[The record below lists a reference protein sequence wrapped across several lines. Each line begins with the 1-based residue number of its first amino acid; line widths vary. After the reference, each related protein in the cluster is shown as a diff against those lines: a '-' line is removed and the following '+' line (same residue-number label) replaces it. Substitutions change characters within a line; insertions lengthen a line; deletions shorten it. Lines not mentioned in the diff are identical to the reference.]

1 MNEGILENTIIRTEH
16 RLSRLEIFTLI
27 NTMVL
32 IVLIL
37 GSPSANYILLA
48 VLKIFGIA

>member
-27 NTMVL
+27 NTLVL

-37 GSPSANYILLA
+37 GSPSADYVIVA
-48 VLKIFGIA
+48 VLKVFGLA